1 MFGHIL
7 PRRGHG
13 VRSRRLEPWWR
24 CPHGR
29 AVRAAGARLLTRELP
44 VMHGDSVLQLGLPM
58 ENLLHGI
65 SARYLLRAALAPK
78 RPRRGVSLV
87 CNGSA
92 LPLASESIDGIVL
105 AHALEFDPHPHEV
118 LREAARVLSGEGL
131 LAILSLQPFCLPAL
145 SWRMLP
151 RYLRPLPWA
160 HARSLPAGRLC
171 DWLQLLGLELVRCA
185 SSPRWRSAVYL
196 LVARKRLLR
205 PIHVRHRR
213 QTPSWWAAGGLEP
226 VAGVQACA
234 PRK

>member
-7 PRRGHG
+7 PRRGRR
-13 VRSRRLEPWWR
+13 VRSCRLEPWWR
-24 CPHGR
+24 CPRGR

-44 VMHGDSVLQLGLPM
+44 VMHGDCVLQLGLPM
-58 ENLLHGI
+58 EDLLHGI
-65 SARYLLRAALAPK
+65 SARYPLRAALVPG

-118 LREAARVLSGEGL
+118 LREATRVLSGEGL
-131 LAILSLQPFCLPAL
+131 LAILGLESFCLPAL

-160 HARSLPAGRLC
+160 HAHSMPAGRLC
-171 DWLQLLGLELVRCA
+171 DWLRLLGLELVRRA
-185 SSPRWRSAVYL
+185 SSPRWCSAVYL

-205 PIHVRHRR
+205 PINVRRGQ
-213 QTPSWWAAGGLEP
+213 QTSPWWTGSMKP
-226 VAGVQACA
+226 VAGVQA
-234 PRK
+234 